1 MTNRSWAARVI
12 QTAVS
17 PVLCKQQ
24 SAWYDSSSILN
35 QNQPVG
41 FWVAIRPAGLR
52 TNPHVL

>member
-1 MTNRSWAARVI
+1 MTNKSKALEVI

-35 QNQPVG
+35 QNQPAG
-41 FWVAIRPAGLR
+41 LWVAKFLTITGNAI
-52 TNPHVL
+52 

>member
-1 MTNRSWAARVI
+1 MNKSKALEVI

-41 FWVAIRPAGLR
+41 FWVDIQPADPR
-52 TNPHVL
+52 TNTHML